1 MDFTKDTPHFVTL
14 AEAGFIAV
22 NQGDEDAAV
31 KLFKAAALIDPKE
44 LLPRIGFGYIH
55 LCKLELKKAAE
66 IFEGILQEDPTNDT
80 AKTFLGLSL
89 SLNPSD
95 VSKGEKFL
103 EEAASTAKEP
113 LVKSLA
119 TTAIEFVEKFVK
131 KAPAPVESGAQK

>member
-66 IFEGILQEDPTNDT
+66 IFEGILQEDPANDT

-103 EEAASTAKEP
+103 EEAATSAKEP
-113 LVKSLA
+113 LVKNLA